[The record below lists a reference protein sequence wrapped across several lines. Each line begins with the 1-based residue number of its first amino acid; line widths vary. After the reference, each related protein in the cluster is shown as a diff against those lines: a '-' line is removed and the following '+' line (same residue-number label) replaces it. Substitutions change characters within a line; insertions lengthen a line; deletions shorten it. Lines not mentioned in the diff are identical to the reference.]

1 MNTEQPYKVLWRS
14 AIDSDQTTAREESFT
29 NKADAEAFIEKT
41 NASRHRT
48 VLRKVGF

>member
-14 AIDSDQTTAREESFT
+14 AIDSDQTTAREEEFT
-29 NKADAEAFIEKT
+29 NKEDAEAFVMRIE
-41 NASRHRT
+41 ASRNRE